1 MNCLD
6 CKHCIPEK
14 NDWIACSIKQK
25 PEIGYNGIGCFK
37 FTPKEDPIQTAINE
51 SVGTTKPDRHA
62 AICAELNDL
71 YRRKNADYG
80 DSFGKSW
87 DEEGYHAFTVRG
99 GDKMN
104 RIKQLFKNEAKV
116 SDESIIDTLRDLANY
131 CIMSIMELE
140 ARK

>member
-6 CKHCIPEK
+6 CKHCGEISLGKMTCNAVNELIYEDEFDLKCNTFEPNKEPIPSE
-14 NDWIACSIKQK
+14 
-25 PEIGYNGIGCFK
+25 
-37 FTPKEDPIQTAINE
+37 
-51 SVGTTKPDRHA
+51 KPDRHA
-62 AICAELNDL
+62 AICSELNEL

-80 DSFGKSW
+80 DSFGRSW

-104 RIKQLFKNEAKV
+104 RIKQLFKNEAQV

-131 CIMSIMELE
+131 SIMAIIELE

>member
-1 MNCLD
+1 MITCNNCL
-6 CKHCIPEK
+6 
-14 NDWIACSIKQK
+14 
-25 PEIGYNGIGCFK
+25 
-37 FTPKEDPIQTAINE
+37 KEMDATEWAMHRCDSIQTLPTGGKQA
-51 SVGTTKPDRHA
+51 RHA
-62 AICAELNDL
+62 EICSELNDL

-104 RIKQLFKNEAKV
+104 RIKQLFKNEAQV
-116 SDESIIDTLRDLANY
+116 SDESIIDSLRDLANY
-131 CIMSIMELE
+131 CIMTVMELE

>member
-1 MNCLD
+1 MKCDKCGYTCTDVIQMINHYCESINME
-6 CKHCIPEK
+6 KEPIPSE
-14 NDWIACSIKQK
+14 
-25 PEIGYNGIGCFK
+25 
-37 FTPKEDPIQTAINE
+37 
-51 SVGTTKPDRHA
+51 KPDRHA
-62 AICAELNDL
+62 AICSELNEL
-71 YRRKNADYG
+71 YRMKNADYG

-104 RIKQLFKNEAKV
+104 RIKQLFKNEAQV